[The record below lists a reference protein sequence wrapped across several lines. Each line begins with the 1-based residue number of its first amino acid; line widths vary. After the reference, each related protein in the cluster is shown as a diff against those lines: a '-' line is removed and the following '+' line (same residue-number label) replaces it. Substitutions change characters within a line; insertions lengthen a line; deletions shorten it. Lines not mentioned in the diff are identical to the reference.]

1 MDTILLILRE
11 LVLITLT
18 VGMVILKSNLAL
30 PRVVKLAIDAIPPFT
45 VFDHDV
51 DGICDIT
58 GFDLARDP
66 LVL

>member
-11 LVLITLT
+11 LVFITLT

-30 PRVVKLAIDAIPPFT
+30 PRVVKLAINAIPPFT

-51 DGICDIT
+51 DGICDIA
-58 GFDLARDP
+58 GFDLACAP